1 MAGANHRLR
10 SVEPRQHRTL
20 QLVAIV
26 THIAFNAIALLGAQ
40 YGLGVMYVLL
50 TAFTTIGPWT
60 VIAGPLKKEAFV

>member
-20 QLVAIV
+20 QPAVV
-26 THIAFNAIALLGAQ
+26 THIAFNTIALLGAQ

-50 TAFTTIGPWT
+50 TAFTTIGLWT